1 MQKQRE
7 IDESTKQTKIQ
18 NQPKKLQLCTEKFD
32 MKTTM
37 KKPKNE
43 KLQHCDI
50 FTEEI
55 GERLDLVDAFV
66 YALVKAGDT

>member
-1 MQKQRE
+1 
-7 IDESTKQTKIQ
+7 
-18 NQPKKLQLCTEKFD
+18 
-32 MKTTM
+32 MKTTI
-37 KKPKNE
+37 KKENFSTN
-43 KLQHCDI
+43 I